1 MIFVLIGRTVL
12 GYFKFWAD
20 CLGCALFLHF
30 VGGFVLLIFALM
42 AHDNY
47 MSKPAGAPEIAELR
61 AAYGTCPVYTLG
73 IRAKEAKKKDPS
85 YVISRRD
92 VAGVLSDCRDLYS
105 AQEQQAAQAA
115 IFDLEK

>member
-12 GYFKFWAD
+12 GYFKFWAE
-20 CLGCALFLHF
+20 CAGCALFLHIII
-30 VGGFVLLIFALM
+30 GFVLSILALM
-42 AHDNY
+42 VHDNR
-47 MSKPAGAPEIAELR
+47 MSKPAGPPEIAELR

-73 IRAKEAKKKDPS
+73 IRTKEARKNDPS

-92 VAGVLSDCRDLYS
+92 VARVLNDCKDLYS